1 MLISEVFLYQLAK
14 MLSSSEVAHSD
25 DMKSA
30 LETDESYAEYRLS
43 LVAQVTDAAEK
54 YGVAIKDK
62 VVLDLG
68 CLDGAISLGYL
79 DYGAR
84 RVIGVD
90 IDTDA
95 ITVAKKYRAN
105 DRAEF
110 YESSIDGIPLEDN
123 SVDTILCFDVFEHV
137 EEPGAMLEEIGRV
150 LKPGGQLLV
159 GTWGWKHPFAPHLW
173 STMPV
178 PYAHIFFSERTVLRA
193 CKRVYESDWY
203 KPTLH
208 DFDDEG
214 NRKLGKYDHE
224 EIPSHY
230 LNKLLVSD
238 FEQIFKDSSLD
249 YKMNPQ
255 AFGSRLASWTK
266 AFLNVP
272 WIREYI
278 IGYLWVVVTKPSTE
292 SNSLT

>member
-1 MLISEVFLYQLAK
+1 MLISENILYRLAK

-54 YGVAIKDK
+54 FGVIIKDK

-68 CLDGAISLGYL
+68 CFDGAISLGYL
-79 DYGAR
+79 DYGAK

-95 ITVAKKYRAN
+95 IAVAKELRASE
-105 DRAEF
+105 RAEF
-110 YESSIDGIPLEDN
+110 HESSIDGIPLDDN

-137 EEPGAMLEEIGRV
+137 EKPGPMLEEIGRI

-178 PYAHIFFSERTVLRA
+178 PYAHVFFSERTVLRA

-208 DFDDEG
+208 DFDEDG
-214 NRKLGKYDHE
+214 NRKQNKYDHE
-224 EIPSHY
+224 EIPSDY

-238 FEQIFKDSSLD
+238 FEKVFKDSSLD
-249 YKMNPQ
+249 YKMYPQ
-255 AFGSRLASWTK
+255 PFGSRYASWTK
-266 AFLNVP
+266 IFLNVP

-278 IGYLWVVVTKPSTE
+278 IGYLWVVLTKPSDPP
-292 SNSLT
+292 S